1 MVGSM
6 AIAADRV
13 QAVAT
18 AQGVTAPEAIAREVR
33 DALLANGALAR
44 GYDEA
49 PVVRA
54 AVRGRLSRARLRE
67 LAAKSQSEP
76 DDDEVE
82 EATARHFVELDRPE
96 AFRVIH
102 AVVRVPEGAAPST
115 RSRARALAERIDE
128 RVAKAATADD
138 FRREAES
145 VGDRGDLELV
155 VETLKPVATD
165 GRVVDPEHPTSPP
178 ERYAIPFARAASR
191 LSEPGQKSG
200 VVSTEFGFHVL
211 MLLDKTPAHVVP
223 LQERRIALR
232 TEIISERAKRAR
244 NQLVAELRA
253 AFPPTVERSAA
264 VLLGTL
270 NLEAIDDE
278 AR

>member
-1 MVGSM
+1 MVGPT

-13 QAVAT
+13 LAVAA
-18 AQGVTAPEAIAREVR
+18 AQGVTAADAIAREVR
-33 DALLANGALAR
+33 DALLASGALAR
-44 GYDEA
+44 GYDDA
-49 PVVRA
+49 PAVRA
-54 AVRGRLSRARLRE
+54 AVRGRLSRVRLRE
-67 LAAKSQSEP
+67 LVAKNQSEP
-76 DDDEVE
+76 RDDEVE
-82 EATARHFVELDRPE
+82 AATARHFVELDRPE

-102 AVVRVPEGAAPST
+102 ALVRVPEGAAPSVRT
-115 RSRARALAERIDE
+115 RARAVAERIGE

-138 FRREAES
+138 FRREVES
-145 VGDRGDLELV
+145 VGDRDDQELV
-155 VETLKPVATD
+155 VEVLKPVAAD

-178 ERYAIPFARAASR
+178 ERYALPFARAASR

-223 LQERRIALR
+223 LEERRIALR
-232 TEIISERAKRAR
+232 AEIISERAKRAR
-244 NQLVAELRA
+244 NELVAELRA
-253 AFPPTVERSAA
+253 AIPPTVERSAA

-270 NLEAIDDE
+270 NLDAIDDE